1 MRLGSNLLRVLA
13 RVRQQGLSLVLCLF
27 GGFEFGVGSEAGTVE
42 CRLGLET
49 LALEQSLRL
58 LLAFGDGILARV

>member
-1 MRLGSNLLRVLA
+1 M
-13 RVRQQGLSLVLCLF
+13 SLVLCLF
-27 GGFEFGVGSEAGTVE
+27 DGFELGVGSETGPVE

-58 LLAFGDGILARV
+58 LLAFGDGILACV